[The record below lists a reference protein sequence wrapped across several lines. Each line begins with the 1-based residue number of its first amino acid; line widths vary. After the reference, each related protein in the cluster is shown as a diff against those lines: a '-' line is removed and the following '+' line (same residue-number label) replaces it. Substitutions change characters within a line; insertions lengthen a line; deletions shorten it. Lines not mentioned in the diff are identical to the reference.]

1 LVYHSLKEFRTSAGS
16 LGGIAGANLVALAM
30 VISLV
35 YAMLAMAS
43 VLNFG
48 LLPDFIVDYLISFF
62 NKNNTKNFMYY
73 DNWHYFRL
81 YWITFIQKLSNSYS
95 RTNSWY
101 NLKSDRC
108 SSLIE

>member
-1 LVYHSLKEFRTSAGS
+1 MVHHSLKEFRTSAGS
-16 LGGIAGANLVALAM
+16 LGGVAGANLVVLAM

-35 YAMLAMAS
+35 YAVLAMAS

-48 LLPDFIVDYLISFF
+48 LLPDFIVEDLISFF
-62 NKNNTKNFMYY
+62 NENNAKILMYY
-73 DNWHYFRL
+73 YNWYYFRL
-81 YWITFIQKLSNSYS
+81 YWIAFIQKLSNSYS

-101 NLKSDRC
+101 NWKSDRC

>member
-1 LVYHSLKEFRTSAGS
+1 MVHHSLKEFRTSAGS

-48 LLPDFIVDYLISFF
+48 LLPGFIAGYLISF
-62 NKNNTKNFMYY
+62 
-73 DNWHYFRL
+73 
-81 YWITFIQKLSNSYS
+81 
-95 RTNSWY
+95 
-101 NLKSDRC
+101 
-108 SSLIE
+108 

>member
-1 LVYHSLKEFRTSAGS
+1 MISKCSYCEFLSRSFLLIRWWRFNWYTTLKEFRTSAGS

-48 LLPDFIVDYLISFF
+48 LLPDFILDHLVSFL
-62 NKNNTKNFMYY
+62 NENNAKILM
-73 DNWHYFRL
+73 
-81 YWITFIQKLSNSYS
+81 
-95 RTNSWY
+95 
-101 NLKSDRC
+101 
-108 SSLIE
+108 

>member
-1 LVYHSLKEFRTSAGS
+1 LVHHSLKEFRTSAGS

-48 LLPDFIVDYLISFF
+48 LLPDFILDHLVSFL
-62 NKNNTKNFMYY
+62 NENNAKILM
-73 DNWHYFRL
+73 
-81 YWITFIQKLSNSYS
+81 
-95 RTNSWY
+95 
-101 NLKSDRC
+101 
-108 SSLIE
+108 

>member
-1 LVYHSLKEFRTSAGS
+1 MVHHSLKEFRTSAGS

-48 LLPDFIVDYLISFF
+48 LLPDFILDYLVSFL
-62 NKNNTKNFMYY
+62 NENNAKILMYY
-73 DNWHYFRL
+73 DNWYYFSYIGL
-81 YWITFIQKLSNSYS
+81 LLFKTIQFVQQNKFVVQLEK
-95 RTNSWY
+95 RQM
-101 NLKSDRC
+101 
-108 SSLIE
+108 

>member
-1 LVYHSLKEFRTSAGS
+1 MVHHSLKEFRTSAGS

-48 LLPDFIVDYLISFF
+48 LLPDFILDYLVSFL
-62 NKNNTKNFMYY
+62 NENNAKILM
-73 DNWHYFRL
+73 
-81 YWITFIQKLSNSYS
+81 
-95 RTNSWY
+95 
-101 NLKSDRC
+101 
-108 SSLIE
+108 

>member
-48 LLPDFIVDYLISFF
+48 LLPDFIVDYLVSFL
-62 NKNNTKNFMYY
+62 NENNAKILM
-73 DNWHYFRL
+73 
-81 YWITFIQKLSNSYS
+81 
-95 RTNSWY
+95 
-101 NLKSDRC
+101 
-108 SSLIE
+108 

>member
-1 LVYHSLKEFRTSAGS
+1 MVHHSLKEFRTSAGS
-16 LGGIAGANLVALAM
+16 LGGVAGANLVVLAM

-35 YAMLAMAS
+35 YAVLAMAS

-48 LLPDFIVDYLISFF
+48 LLPDFIVEDLISFF
-62 NKNNTKNFMYY
+62 NENNAKILMYY
-73 DNWHYFRL
+73 YNWYYFRL
-81 YWITFIQKLSNSYS
+81 YWITFIQKLSNSYN

-101 NLKSDRC
+101 NWKSDRC

>member
-1 LVYHSLKEFRTSAGS
+1 MVYHSLKEFRTSAGS

-48 LLPDFIVDYLISFF
+48 LLPDFIVDYLVSFL
-62 NKNNTKNFMYY
+62 NENNAKILM
-73 DNWHYFRL
+73 
-81 YWITFIQKLSNSYS
+81 
-95 RTNSWY
+95 
-101 NLKSDRC
+101 
-108 SSLIE
+108 

>member
-1 LVYHSLKEFRTSAGS
+1 MVHHSLKEFRTSAGS

-48 LLPDFIVDYLISFF
+48 LLPDFIVDYLISFLIKIILRILCIMITGIISGYIGLLLF
-62 NKNNTKNFMYY
+62 KTIQFVQQNKFVVQLEKRQM
-73 DNWHYFRL
+73 
-81 YWITFIQKLSNSYS
+81 
-95 RTNSWY
+95 
-101 NLKSDRC
+101 
-108 SSLIE
+108 

>member
-62 NKNNTKNFMYY
+62 NENNAKILMYY
-73 DNWHYFRL
+73 YNWYYFRL
-81 YWITFIQKLSNSYS
+81 YWITFI
-95 RTNSWY
+95 
-101 NLKSDRC
+101 
-108 SSLIE
+108 

>member
-1 LVYHSLKEFRTSAGS
+1 MVHHSLKEFRTSAGS

-48 LLPDFIVDYLISFF
+48 LLPDFILDHLVSFL
-62 NKNNTKNFMYY
+62 NENNAKILM
-73 DNWHYFRL
+73 
-81 YWITFIQKLSNSYS
+81 
-95 RTNSWY
+95 
-101 NLKSDRC
+101 
-108 SSLIE
+108 

>member
-1 LVYHSLKEFRTSAGS
+1 M
-16 LGGIAGANLVALAM
+16 AGANLVALAM
-30 VISLV
+30 VILLV